1 MSQNRITKLKLITRV
16 AIEQKQEPQTQCYKL
31 TGTNWNNKE
40 IQQESGTQPNKHK
53 KNRETKLK
61 TMNIK
66 HEHRSRKT
74 IKKTGITINTNK
86 LFCLHL
92 N

>member
-16 AIEQKQEPQTQCYKL
+16 AIEQKQEPPTQCYEL

-74 IKKTGITINTNK
+74 IKKKQGSQ
-86 LFCLHL
+86 
-92 N
+92 